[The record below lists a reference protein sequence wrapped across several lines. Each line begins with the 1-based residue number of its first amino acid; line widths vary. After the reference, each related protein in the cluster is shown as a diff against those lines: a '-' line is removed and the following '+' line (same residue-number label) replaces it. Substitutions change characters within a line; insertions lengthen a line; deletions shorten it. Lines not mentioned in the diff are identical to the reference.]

1 MDLCWYYIDELMHEL
16 HRTLVFIVNSYIIHM
31 HKMEHHHPNFEYFDQ
46 FYELKIY
53 FLISGKLKPKSKH
66 WNALFY
72 QYSLNI
78 A

>member
-1 MDLCWYYIDELMHEL
+1 
-16 HRTLVFIVNSYIIHM
+16 
-31 HKMEHHHPNFEYFDQ
+31 MEHHHPNFEYFDQ
-46 FYELKIY
+46 FYELKIF

-66 WNALFY
+66 RNALFY